1 VAVPRAW
8 DEGVNERKAQ
18 QDKRDELRVTMEGL
32 PVRGRR
38 VAWAKQARVSR
49 KKVEEGRERQGRGQ
63 LIADAELVEI
73 K

>member
-1 VAVPRAW
+1 MGR
-8 DEGVNERKAQ
+8 N
-18 QDKRDELRVTMEGL
+18 GL
-32 PVRGRR
+32 GS
-38 VAWAKQARVSR
+38 AE

>member
-38 VAWAKQARVSR
+38 VAWDETGSGQP
-49 KKVEEGRERQGRGQ
+49 KKKLRRDVRGRDG
-63 LIADAELVEI
+63 AN
-73 K
+73 